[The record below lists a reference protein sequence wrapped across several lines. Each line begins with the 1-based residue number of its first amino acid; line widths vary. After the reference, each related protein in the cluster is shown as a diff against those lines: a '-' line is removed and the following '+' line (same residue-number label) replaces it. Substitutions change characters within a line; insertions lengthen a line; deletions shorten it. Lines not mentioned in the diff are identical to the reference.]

1 MPTLFGRR
9 RFSQIVQLMGS
20 MRGFGV
26 LKRAGALLAGVAVL
40 PGLVPGIA
48 AAQSNG
54 SAPQSIPSLGGFNL
68 PPKPTPTPAPPPSGP
83 VIAPFSKPT
92 PIPTV
97 APTPAPSKVVTPP
110 PVVAT
115 RPNTGAPTPTPLPRA
130 TAPTPR
136 SAPTPAPVA
145 APTPAATATAVPGS
159 AATPEPQP
167 SPLPTAVAA
176 APVEQPSGGWSSNT
190 LIAIAVAIAALAAA
204 GWFLFGR
211 RRRTRDEQWVD
222 DTPPAEPAPAPPPA
236 MPRAAPPAPV
246 APAAPAPAGLLT
258 VPLRRI
264 AEGLQPPEPPA
275 PSLPAGLVTIRAPQ
289 PPRIGSLEDQKPE
302 LEILLIPQRAGTDPS
317 MSAAI
322 EYRIVVRNIGRGD
335 ARDIAFGIFMLS
347 SSARQ
352 AEDLQM
358 IFASPVERP
367 VVAPFAIRAGDQIEL
382 SGTAL
387 LPRANLNVM
396 TIDGKPWFVPVLA
409 MKAEYRWGE
418 NVGAPGVATAAHMI
432 GINRGQGA
440 KLAPFRLDGEPRMHP
455 QVSERRVA

>member
-1 MPTLFGRR
+1 M
-9 RFSQIVQLMGS
+9 QLLGS

-26 LKRAGALLAGVAVL
+26 LRRAGALLAGVALL
-40 PGLVPGIA
+40 PGLAPGIA

-68 PPKPTPTPAPPPSGP
+68 PPKPTPTPTPPPSGP
-83 VIAPFSKPT
+83 IIAPFSKPT
-92 PIPTV
+92 PKPTV
-97 APTPAPSKVVTPP
+97 APTPAPSNAVTPP
-110 PVVAT
+110 PVAAT
-115 RPNTGAPTPTPLPRA
+115 RPNTSAPTPTPSPRA
-130 TAPTPR
+130 TVPASR
-136 SAPTPAPVA
+136 VAPTPAASPA
-145 APTPAATATAVPGS
+145 PASAPTPAATAVAAPAAS
-159 AATPEPQP
+159 ATPETIP
-167 SPLPTAVAA
+167 SPLPTAE
-176 APVEQPSGGWSSNT
+176 APASAGQPAGGWSSGAW
-190 LIAIAVAIAALAAA
+190 IAIGVAIVALAAA

-211 RRRTRDEQWVD
+211 RRRVAEEEWA
-222 DTPPAEPAPAPPPA
+222 DTVPPPAPAAPPPPAPAPA
-236 MPRAAPPAPV
+236 DPAPS
-246 APAAPAPAGLLT
+246 GLLT

-264 AEGLQPPEPPA
+264 AEGVQPSAPPA
-275 PSLPAGLVTIRAPQ
+275 PPLPAGLVTIRAPQ
-289 PPRIGSLEDQKPE
+289 PPRAGSLEDQKPE

-335 ARDIAFGIFMLS
+335 ARDVAFGIYMLS

-382 SGTAL
+382 SGTAS

-440 KLAPFRLDGEPRMHP
+440 KLAPFRLDAEPRMYP
-455 QVSERRVA
+455 KVAERRVA